1 MTDSI
6 VIDRR
11 FCGPPDSANGGY
23 ACGAIAAHV
32 GAAVEVRLHRPPPL
46 DRPMSVKRTSEG
58 VRVSDGDALVGE
70 GRPVADVG
78 VDLPASIS
86 LEDAEAAGAAALT
99 RTRPEEHAFP
109 TCFVCGPAR
118 EPGDGF
124 RVFHG
129 QVPDRPELV
138 AATWV
143 PDESVDAGGGEVS
156 PLFVWSVLDCTS
168 GFGGADFTSPEASTP
183 HVLGTMAAD
192 IRGAARVGEP
202 YIAVGWKLGA
212 EGRKLTT
219 AAALLDPDGDCVGVA
234 RAIWIRLR

>member
-1 MTDSI
+1 MTEPI

-46 DRPMSVKRTSEG
+46 DRPLTVERTADG

-70 GRPVADVG
+70 GRLVADLG

-86 LEDAEAAGAAALT
+86 LEDAEAAGAASLT
-99 RTRPEEHAFP
+99 RSRPEEHAFP

-118 EPGDGF
+118 QPGDGF

-129 QVPDRPELV
+129 PVLGRPELV

-156 PLFVWSVLDCTS
+156 PVFVWSVLDCTS
-168 GFGGADFTSPEASTP
+168 GFGGADFTSPDAAAP

-192 IRGAARVGEP
+192 VRGSVQVGEP
-202 YIAVGWKLGA
+202 YIAIGWQLGA
-212 EGRKLTT
+212 EGRKLMT
-219 AAALLDPDGDCVGVA
+219 AAALLDADGGSVGVA
-234 RAIWIRLR
+234 RAIWIRLQ